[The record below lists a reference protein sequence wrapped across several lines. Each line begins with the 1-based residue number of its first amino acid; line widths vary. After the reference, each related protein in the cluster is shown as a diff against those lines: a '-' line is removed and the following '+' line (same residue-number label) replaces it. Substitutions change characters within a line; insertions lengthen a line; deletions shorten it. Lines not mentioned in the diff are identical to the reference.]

1 MPVSYLEIKMDYIN
15 ATTKTEQQMEALLK
29 ADDGG
34 PVCMVNLLKFKEKAE
49 YEDGRETDLSGIE
62 AYQIYGAVTGSLIK
76 KLGGD
81 VVFTSVLNGM
91 VVGEVEELWD
101 VMAIAKYPTLQS
113 FIDMVSSPE
122 YLKVYHHR
130 IAGLKGQLNIA
141 STQVI

>member
-1 MPVSYLEIKMDYIN
+1 MEYIN
-15 ATTKTEQQMEALLK
+15 ATTKTDQQMEALLK
-29 ADDGG
+29 ADNGG
-34 PVCMVNLLKFKEKAE
+34 PVCMVNLLKFREKAQ

>member
-1 MPVSYLEIKMDYIN
+1 MEYIN
-15 ATTKTEQQMEALLK
+15 ATTKTDQQMEALLK
-29 ADDGG
+29 ADNGG
-34 PVCMVNLLKFKEKAE
+34 PVCMVNLLKFRDKAE

-76 KLGGD
+76 ELGGD
-81 VVFTSVLNGM
+81 VVFTSVFNGM

-113 FIDMVSSPE
+113 FIDMVASPE
-122 YLKVYHHR
+122 YLKAYHHR
-130 IAGLKGQLNIA
+130 LAGLKGQLNIA

>member
-1 MPVSYLEIKMDYIN
+1 
-15 ATTKTEQQMEALLK
+15 MEALLK
-29 ADDGG
+29 ADNGG
-34 PVCMVNLLKFKEKAE
+34 PVCMVNLLKFREKAE

-76 KLGGD
+76 ELGGD
-81 VVFTSVLNGM
+81 VVFTSVFNGM

-113 FIDMVSSPE
+113 FIDMVASPE

>member
-1 MPVSYLEIKMDYIN
+1 MDYIN

-76 KLGGD
+76 QLGGD
-81 VVFTSVLNGM
+81 VVFSSVLKGM

>member
-1 MPVSYLEIKMDYIN
+1 MDYIN

-113 FIDMVSSPE
+113 FIDMVASPE

>member
-1 MPVSYLEIKMDYIN
+1 MEYIN
-15 ATTKTEQQMEALLK
+15 ATTKTDQQMEALLK
-29 ADDGG
+29 ADNGG

-76 KLGGD
+76 ELGGD
-81 VVFTSVLNGM
+81 VVFTSVFNGM

-122 YLKVYHHR
+122 YLKAYLHR
-130 IAGLKGQLNIA
+130 LAGLKGQLNIA
-141 STQVI
+141 STQVV

>member
-1 MPVSYLEIKMDYIN
+1 
-15 ATTKTEQQMEALLK
+15 MEALLK
-29 ADDGG
+29 ADNGG
-34 PVCMVNLLKFKEKAE
+34 PVCMVNLLKFREKAE

-113 FIDMVSSPE
+113 FIEMVASPE

>member
-1 MPVSYLEIKMDYIN
+1 MDYIN

-49 YEDGRETDLSGIE
+49 YEDGRETDLSGIG
-62 AYQIYGAVTGSLIK
+62 AYQNYGAVTGSLIK

>member
-1 MPVSYLEIKMDYIN
+1 MEYIN
-15 ATTKTEQQMEALLK
+15 ATTKTDQQMEALLK
-29 ADDGG
+29 ADNGG
-34 PVCMVNLLKFKEKAE
+34 PVCMVNLLKFREKAE

-76 KLGGD
+76 ELGGD
-81 VVFTSVLNGM
+81 VVFTSVFNGM

>member
-1 MPVSYLEIKMDYIN
+1 MPLSYLEIQMEYIN
-15 ATTKTEQQMEALLK
+15 ATTKTDQQMEALLK
-29 ADDGG
+29 ADNGG
-34 PVCMVNLLKFKEKAE
+34 PVCMVNLMKFREKAE

-76 KLGGD
+76 ELGGD
-81 VVFTSVLNGM
+81 VVFTSVFNGM

-122 YLKVYHHR
+122 YLKAYHHR
-130 IAGLKGQLNIA
+130 LAGLKGQLNIA
-141 STQVI
+141 STQVD

>member
-1 MPVSYLEIKMDYIN
+1 MEYIN

-29 ADDGG
+29 ADNGG

-81 VVFTSVLNGM
+81 VVFTTVFKGM

-101 VMAIAKYPTLQS
+101 VMAIANYRYGFLS
-113 FIDMVSSPE
+113 
-122 YLKVYHHR
+122 R
-130 IAGLKGQLNIA
+130 I
-141 STQVI
+141 S

>member
-1 MPVSYLEIKMDYIN
+1 MDYIN

-113 FIDMVSSPE
+113 FIEMVASPE

>member
-1 MPVSYLEIKMDYIN
+1 MDYIN

>member
-1 MPVSYLEIKMDYIN
+1 
-15 ATTKTEQQMEALLK
+15 MEALLK
-29 ADDGG
+29 ADNGG
-34 PVCMVNLLKFKEKAE
+34 PVCMVNLLKFREKAE

-76 KLGGD
+76 ELGGD
-81 VVFTSVLNGM
+81 VVFTSVFNGM

>member
-1 MPVSYLEIKMDYIN
+1 MDYIN

-76 KLGGD
+76 QLGGD
-81 VVFTSVLNGM
+81 VVFSSVLKGM

-113 FIDMVSSPE
+113 FIEMVASPE

>member
-1 MPVSYLEIKMDYIN
+1 MEYIN
-15 ATTKTEQQMEALLK
+15 ASTKTDQQMEALLK
-29 ADDGG
+29 ADNGG
-34 PVCMVNLLKFKEKAE
+34 PVCMVNLLKFREKAE

-76 KLGGD
+76 ELGGD
-81 VVFTSVLNGM
+81 VVFTSVFNGM

-113 FIDMVSSPE
+113 FIDMVASPE
-122 YLKVYHHR
+122 YLKAYHHR
-130 IAGLKGQLNIA
+130 LAGLKGQLNIA

>member
-1 MPVSYLEIKMDYIN
+1 MKYIN
-15 ATTKTEQQMEALLK
+15 ELRKTDQQVQDLLEK
-29 ADDGG
+29 DDGG
-34 PVCMVNLLKFKEKAE
+34 AICMINLIKFRQKAE

-76 KLGGD
+76 ELGGE
-81 VVFTSVLNGM
+81 VVFTSVFNGM

-113 FIDMVSSPE
+113 FIDMVASPE
-122 YLKVYHHR
+122 YLEAYHHR
-130 IAGLKGQLNIA
+130 LAGLKGQLNIA

>member
-1 MPVSYLEIKMDYIN
+1 MEYIN
-15 ATTKTEQQMEALLK
+15 ATTKTDQQMEALLK
-29 ADDGG
+29 ADNGG
-34 PVCMVNLLKFKEKAE
+34 PVCMVNLLKFREKAQ

-76 KLGGD
+76 ELGGE
-81 VVFTSVLNGM
+81 VVFTSVFNGM

>member
-1 MPVSYLEIKMDYIN
+1 MDYIN

-76 KLGGD
+76 ELGGD
-81 VVFTSVLNGM
+81 VVFTSVFNGM

>member
-1 MPVSYLEIKMDYIN
+1 
-15 ATTKTEQQMEALLK
+15 MEALLK

-113 FIDMVSSPE
+113 FIEMVASPE